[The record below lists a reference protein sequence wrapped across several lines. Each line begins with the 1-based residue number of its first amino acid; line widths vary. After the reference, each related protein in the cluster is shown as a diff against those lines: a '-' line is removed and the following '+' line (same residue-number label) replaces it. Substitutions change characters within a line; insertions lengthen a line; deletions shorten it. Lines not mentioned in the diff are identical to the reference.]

1 MTLSIEYCESYVTTS
16 ADGFFRI
23 LKTQYTFFVSFL
35 QEKILEFVDEHILS
49 DTVRSKL
56 EENNMDKIAD
66 VYVLLAFWLNWTST
80 GSQYNTGIRNFWKFP
95 DF

>member
-1 MTLSIEYCESYVTTS
+1 MLQLVEMEFFEFWKPSIRFY
-16 ADGFFRI
+16 
-23 LKTQYTFFVSFL
+23 VSFL

-66 VYVLLAFWLNWTST
+66 LYVLLAFWLNWTST
-80 GSQYNTGIRNFWKFP
+80 GSQYNTGMRNFWEFP